1 MLYLVQEESR
11 EDLGPCLEYV
21 LHQDI
26 LNILVTLCQVLA
38 SELMSSSIFVSDIF
52 LLSRFRYNH
61 LIIFVFQLGARLPN
75 WEPTGTS
82 Q

>member
-1 MLYLVQEESR
+1 LVQEEGR

-26 LNILVTLCQVLA
+26 LNILVTLCQVVLA
-38 SELMSSSIFVSDIF
+38 TELMSSSIFVSDIF
-52 LLSRFRYNH
+52 LLSRFRYTGNH
-61 LIIFVFQLGARLPN
+61 IIIFIFQLGARLPN